1 MTSDALPV
9 PPVPADC
16 DLRQFPDMPLEV
28 TSLRDSDLRRR
39 STGDEFKAA
48 IVLWCAS
55 WHQVPCGSLPD
66 DDVELADLAGIGT
79 GKPAVRAWQ
88 KLRGMALRGW
98 FKASDGRLYHELM
111 AKKANAG
118 LAAKQAAK
126 RKRDADAERLRT
138 WRETRNSGNAETVLK
153 RVSSQRDQNRTE
165 VIGSDRNTHT
175 VSERDE
181 HDIAAPPA
189 QSQPPAADA
198 DRWGYVRTEAWA
210 KNLIAAGCKI
220 GAGSWPAWKSIC
232 DRWPIA
238 RVIEIAS
245 TVPATERFS
254 GQVEEALKSAG
265 TASSASIVAK
275 KTRTLDLSA

>member
-1 MTSDALPV
+1 MTEDQLPP

-28 TSLRDSDLRRR
+28 ASLRDSDLRRR

-66 DDVELADLAGIGT
+66 DDVELADLAGLGT
-79 GKPAVRAWQ
+79 GKPSVRTWQ

-111 AKKANAG
+111 AKKALNG
-118 LAAKQAAK
+118 LEAKQSAK
-126 RKRDADAERLRT
+126 RKREADAERLRN
-138 WRETRNSGNAETVLK
+138 WRETRNGGNAETVLK
-153 RVSSQRDQNRTE
+153 RVSSQRDQNRSE

-181 HDIAAPPA
+181 HDLGAPATEP
-189 QSQPPAADA
+189 PPAADA
-198 DRWGYVRTEAWA
+198 DRWGYVRTEAWVR
-210 KNLIAAGCKI
+210 NLVAAGCKI
-220 GAGSWPAWKSIC
+220 GAGSWPAWKTIC
-232 DRWPIA
+232 ERWPLL
-238 RVIEIAS
+238 RVIEISA
-245 TVPATERFS
+245 TVPATERFH
-254 GQVEEALKSAG
+254 GQVEVALKAAG
-265 TASSASIVAK
+265 TASSAAAIAK
-275 KTRTLDLSA
+275 KTRVLDLSA